1 MSFVL
6 LERILNA
13 SSNPGDVV
21 LDPFFGCGTTV
32 QAAQKLGRQWVGID
46 VTHLAIGLIE
56 NRLRDAFAGVEF
68 KTHGCL
74 RTLRAQGTWR
84 RGGVT
89 TRITTL
95 SSRNGR

>member
-46 VTHLAIGLIE
+46 VTHLAIGQLKKQTIFFY
-56 NRLRDAFAGVEF
+56 L
-68 KTHGCL
+68 
-74 RTLRAQGTWR
+74 Q
-84 RGGVT
+84 
-89 TRITTL
+89 
-95 SSRNGR
+95 